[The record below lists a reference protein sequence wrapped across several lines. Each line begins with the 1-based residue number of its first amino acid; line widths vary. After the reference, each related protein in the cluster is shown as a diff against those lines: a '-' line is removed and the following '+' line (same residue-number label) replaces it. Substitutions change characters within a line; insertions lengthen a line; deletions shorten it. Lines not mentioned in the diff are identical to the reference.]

1 MEWLPDSDSE
11 RDKCDIG
18 DQLGSLRDEKGH
30 ICDNS
35 EILNMTGVRDLKQM
49 EKAREKLDLKSK
61 KEPDNGQVVLDKQIL
76 DIKIEQKIKMVRSSQ
91 I

>member
-1 MEWLPDSDSE
+1 
-11 RDKCDIG
+11 
-18 DQLGSLRDEKGH
+18 
-30 ICDNS
+30 
-35 EILNMTGVRDLKQM
+35 MTGVRDLKQM

-61 KEPDNGQVVLDKQIL
+61 KEPENGQVVLDKQIL